1 MACGPFP
8 LLRWLTRRIHV
19 TGPRAPASARTRLWR
34 VCKVDAGTVAQLP
47 SPGRGRASRGGG
59 ESPPR
64 CPEAWTP
71 EGPPQTQ
78 GDSAT
83 RHPPCTTHARWH
95 DCLSGEPNTP
105 PARPRTRG
113 GVCTRGPLRP
123 PGVVDVGPPSAP
135 GSQIQGRNPVFG
147 APGPVHS
154 LPRRQPSRR
163 ARRHVRRAA
172 LGKMF
177 CPPGFLSPRTNWR
190 AGSGRPGW
198 ARAGLSV
205 PRPHTG
211 QPRGLVSCVRLS
223 RLHPEEGD
231 GGCAQAARRGAP
243 GDAAATVAGTESET
257 RTVRQP
263 GRPAGVGATLT
274 SPVTLQGLCSPTTRT
289 CMARGPRPGCAVCCG
304 ALAVPSRGPRRRLLL
319 RTPSMAR
326 GGSRA
331 VQLRAHPAS
340 HGRGTAH
347 SRSTGSRSAT
357 ATARALVQGGRGP
370 VSAASGRPCV
380 EGTWQQEQ
388 NHTGFM
394 RKGELRSVPALVWG
408 KRRKFMSLGI
418 CFDLY
423 VHPRGLD
430 RNRTRTLSSPL

>member
-78 GDSAT
+78 GGSAT

-177 CPPGFLSPRTNWR
+177 CPPGFLSPRTNRR

-243 GDAAATVAGTESET
+243 GRRRGDCGGDRERNANGLSARTTRWGRGDPNLPGHSAGFMFTHHANVHGTGPASRVCRLLRRPGCPLSRASSAPPPEDTLHGPWRLACRPAPRSPRQPRERHGALTQHGLAVRHGHSPCTGAGRTWPRLRRVGAPLCGRYTAAGTEPYWLHE
-257 RTVRQP
+257 
-263 GRPAGVGATLT
+263 
-274 SPVTLQGLCSPTTRT
+274 
-289 CMARGPRPGCAVCCG
+289 
-304 ALAVPSRGPRRRLLL
+304 
-319 RTPSMAR
+319 
-326 GGSRA
+326 
-331 VQLRAHPAS
+331 
-340 HGRGTAH
+340 
-347 SRSTGSRSAT
+347 
-357 ATARALVQGGRGP
+357 
-370 VSAASGRPCV
+370 
-380 EGTWQQEQ
+380 
-388 NHTGFM
+388 
-394 RKGELRSVPALVWG
+394 
-408 KRRKFMSLGI
+408 KR
-418 CFDLY
+418 
-423 VHPRGLD
+423 
-430 RNRTRTLSSPL
+430 